1 MEHTCFATNP
11 SLKSPTATELDCRQ
25 SVSRGSGDGCEGG
38 TGVSSGGD
46 SPPACIERSPF
57 SLLQRLKSGMCTLA
71 FPIRGILLY
80 TRPCSPQVLAP
91 ASMAMGAAILRLG
104 ALPTSRPSPRR
115 SLPNELSDWHMRA
128 AIKGTGANSA
138 RSDSS
143 AGLRSD
149 ASVSRQRRTSSM
161 RSESILN
168 SWREEVSLRRSST
181 QGHPP
186 QCQQRATTPR
196 RRSSI
201 NMVQVPLAH
210 HGSI

>member
-1 MEHTCFATNP
+1 MGAKEAQEYRQEAIRHLRALREAHSLSCNASNLVCAPWP
-11 SLKSPTATELDCRQ
+11 S
-25 SVSRGSGDGCEGG
+25 
-38 TGVSSGGD
+38 
-46 SPPACIERSPF
+46 
-57 SLLQRLKSGMCTLA
+57 
-71 FPIRGILLY
+71 PIRGILLY
-80 TRPCSPQVLAP
+80 TRPCFPQVLAP

-168 SWREEVSLRRSST
+168 SWREEGSLRRSST

-196 RRSSI
+196 RRSSN

-210 HGSI
+210 HASI